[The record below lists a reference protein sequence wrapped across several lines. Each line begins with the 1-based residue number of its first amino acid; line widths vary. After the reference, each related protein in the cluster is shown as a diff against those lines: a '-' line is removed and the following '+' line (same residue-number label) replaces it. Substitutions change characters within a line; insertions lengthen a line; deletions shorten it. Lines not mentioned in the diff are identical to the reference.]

1 MIAEQPAIH
10 MQKKKKD
17 TYLNTHHKK
26 ELKTNLG
33 LVVPF
38 TYNIK
43 DTMKVKWSRSV
54 VSDSL
59 RPRGR

>member
-10 MQKKKKD
+10 MQKKKD

-43 DTMKVKWSRSV
+43 DTMKVK
-54 VSDSL
+54 
-59 RPRGR
+59 